1 MKIYE
6 NKIKGVYV
14 DGLTEEPIGDELSI
28 YNLMKKGN
36 KNRTV
41 AATRMN
47 EASSRSHSL
56 FTLTVAMANQD
67 DGTRKIGR
75 LHLVDLAGSEQ
86 VNKTGASGNTLE
98 EAKSINKSLS
108 TLGMV
113 ILALVKKQPYVPYR
127 DSKLTRVLQNSLGGN
142 SKTCVII
149 TLSPA
154 KNNLAETLSSI
165 RFG

>member
-1 MKIYE
+1 
-6 NKIKGVYV
+6 
-14 DGLTEEPIGDELSI
+14 
-28 YNLMKKGN
+28 
-36 KNRTV
+36 
-41 AATRMN
+41 MN

-154 KNNLAETLSSI
+154 RNNLAETLSSI

>member
-1 MKIYE
+1 
-6 NKIKGVYV
+6 
-14 DGLTEEPIGDELSI
+14 
-28 YNLMKKGN
+28 
-36 KNRTV
+36 
-41 AATRMN
+41 
-47 EASSRSHSL
+47 
-56 FTLTVAMANQD
+56 MANQD

-154 KNNLAETLSSI
+154 RNNLAETLSSI